1 MILGFVLGGGK
12 LWGIPAE
19 VVDHLACALEGSL
32 TAVLRQVWQ
41 QRDLG
46 SRGKTSNSRSGE
58 VIGFW
63 IYVFWRLTES
73 IC

>member
-1 MILGFVLGGGK
+1 MILGFVLAEGK
-12 LWGIPAE
+12 LCGTPAE

-32 TAVLRQVWQ
+32 TAVLRQEHQ
-41 QRDLG
+41 QGDLD
-46 SRGKTSNSRSGE
+46 SRGKSSNRRSGE
-58 VIGFW
+58 VIGFK